1 MFWKKNTIV
10 FGTENILYWK
20 IILTSRISI
29 FKLFFL
35 HRIQNSLSH
44 RKYIRIQGQ
53 THAVSGQ
60 RFWCLHCND
69 RRWSK
74 LPIPVK
80 YPQPCLRLVLGRET
94 LAECYDN
101 MLISRT
107 VPHQINFIQTPNWHN
122 SNPCSKQ
129 QWLFRP
135 VQEHALWLC
144 TCNGHEGQ
152 QSTPVKL
159 RVRSIWPVC
168 QNNQGRI
175 LYSFCRSDF
184 WNV

>member
-1 MFWKKNTIV
+1 MF
-10 FGTENILYWK
+10 EY
-20 IILTSRISI
+20 
-29 FKLFFL
+29 FL
-35 HRIQNSLSH
+35 HRIQNSLAH
-44 RKYIRIQGQ
+44 RKYIRIQSQ

-74 LPIPVK
+74 LPIPVQ
-80 YPQPCLRLVLGRET
+80 YPQPYFGLVLGRET
-94 LAECYDN
+94 LVECYDN
-101 MLISRT
+101 MLISRA

-129 QWLFRP
+129 QWLFRR
-135 VQEHALWLC
+135 VQKHALWLC
-144 TCNGHEGQ
+144 NSHEGQ
-152 QSTPVKL
+152 QSTQVKL

-175 LYSFCRSDF
+175 LY
-184 WNV
+184 